1 MTIRLNDLDPQFDL
15 DHREPAP
22 ERATDGA
29 LVYWMDPKPVAVGPA
44 GVSAA
49 VGAAFAIGATAAVVV
64 LALLHWITPAPM
76 RR

>member
-1 MTIRLNDLDPQFDL
+1 MTIRINDLDPLTDY
-15 DHREPAP
+15 DGPEPAH

-29 LVYWMDPKPVAVGPA
+29 LVYWMDPKRVAVGPV

-49 VGAAFAIGATAAVVV
+49 VAAAFTIGAAAAITALAVMH
-64 LALLHWITPAPM
+64 LIKPL

>member
-1 MTIRLNDLDPQFDL
+1 MTIRINDLDPLTDL
-15 DHREPAP
+15 DAREPAH

-49 VGAAFAIGATAAVVV
+49 VAAAFTVGAAAAITA
-64 LALLHWITPAPM
+64 LALLHLIKPL